1 MTGPQHSLLRA
12 SGADVAVITN
22 GSASSPNAKLASN
35 AVEVATNSTI
45 DKTNPHNVEFSMPFA
60 TQSRRNVS
68 NVSLALPVSHGRANH
83 GQSARPSK
91 ANLGVAT
98 ENEHP
103 APRDFSPPVC
113 APLGFC
119 ARLELI

>member
-12 SGADVAVITN
+12 SGMDVAVFTN

-68 NVSLALPVSHGRANH
+68 NVSLALPVSHDRASD
-83 GQSARPSK
+83 GKPTRLSK
-91 ANLGVAT
+91 ANQGVA
-98 ENEHP
+98 NEKSSGRRETFLHP
-103 APRDFSPPVC
+103 
-113 APLGFC
+113 C
-119 ARLELI
+119 ARRSAFA